1 MAGGIF
7 ELRPSFPIKTAPQ
20 TRSSDIFSPFYDF
33 RLLLGVIVVSLYP
46 AMEENMV
53 KTETIRARISPRL
66 KSSAEGILESLGL
79 NASQAITIFYRQIEL
94 HGGLPFEVTL
104 PTPNAV
110 TRKSIEETENGD
122 GLTVCKN
129 AEDMFNQLGVSS
141 HSKKPTR

>member
-1 MAGGIF
+1 
-7 ELRPSFPIKTAPQ
+7 
-20 TRSSDIFSPFYDF
+20 
-33 RLLLGVIVVSLYP
+33 
-46 AMEENMV
+46 MV

-66 KSSAEGILESLGL
+66 KDSAEGILESLGL

-94 HGGLPFEVTL
+94 HGGLPFEVSL

-110 TRKSIEETENGD
+110 TRKSIEETENGA

-129 AEDMFNQLGVSS
+129 AEDMFNQLGISS

>member
-1 MAGGIF
+1 
-7 ELRPSFPIKTAPQ
+7 
-20 TRSSDIFSPFYDF
+20 
-33 RLLLGVIVVSLYP
+33 
-46 AMEENMV
+46 MV

-66 KSSAEGILESLGL
+66 KDSAEGILESLGL

-104 PTPNAV
+104 PMPNAA

-129 AEDMFNQLGVSS
+129 AEDMFNQLGISS